1 MLSIDS
7 RSLARFSASPV
18 ALTPPP
24 PTHPLAARSLRRLC
38 CFLKFA
44 YSPTVAR
51 MELSAPSGLPLFIA
65 TSAALMPWSAAFF
78 SEASSFVVGQLL
90 VTSITLGAD
99 TAPSESLTSTASST
113 FPSTSP
119 PGR

>member
-1 MLSIDS
+1 
-7 RSLARFSASPV
+7 
-18 ALTPPP
+18 
-24 PTHPLAARSLRRLC
+24 
-38 CFLKFA
+38 
-44 YSPTVAR
+44 

-113 FPSTSP
+113 FPFTSP
-119 PGR
+119 PGRETWHCASGLKSFSCVHFSVPLTLYTNL